1 MRQPS
6 KGQDCIQPL
15 HCRDFRDQKRTAAI
29 HLGGDRLVLRRQ
41 TTDCIR
47 NPHVVQP
54 DVIISILVISAACKP
69 MPAQHVEQ
77 IAACRIAC
85 ERSSGAVR
93 PLATGRKADDQQP

>member
-6 KGQDCIQPL
+6 EGQNCIQL
-15 HCRDFRDQKRTAAI
+15 RHCRDFRDQERTAAI

-41 TTDCIR
+41 TTHRIR
-47 NPHVVQP
+47 NPYVVQL

-69 MPAQHVEQ
+69 MPAQHLEQ

-85 ERSSGAVR
+85 KWSSGAVR
-93 PLATGRKADDQQP
+93 PLASGR